1 MNPSPNLLNQP
12 RAQKRKS
19 READD
24 WKARKAR
31 WAERA
36 VPFAVGL
43 AMVSA
48 ASLFYFYSRQGQ
60 KLYRGPVWS
69 WKRFCW
75 HEICSSISV

>member
-1 MNPSPNLLNQP
+1 MNQFCFLCHKIIQFNRVQLINERMNLNPVL
-12 RAQKRKS
+12 QKRKS

-60 KLYRGPVWS
+60 KCTG
-69 WKRFCW
+69 
-75 HEICSSISV
+75 

>member
-1 MNPSPNLLNQP
+1 ML
-12 RAQKRKS
+12 QKRKS

-60 KLYRGPVWS
+60 K
-69 WKRFCW
+69 CT
-75 HEICSSISV
+75 E

>member
-1 MNPSPNLLNQP
+1 MMNPSPNLLNP
-12 RAQKRKS
+12 VQKRKS

-48 ASLFYFYSRQGQ
+48 ASLFYFYSRQG
-60 KLYRGPVWS
+60 KECTG
-69 WKRFCW
+69 
-75 HEICSSISV
+75 